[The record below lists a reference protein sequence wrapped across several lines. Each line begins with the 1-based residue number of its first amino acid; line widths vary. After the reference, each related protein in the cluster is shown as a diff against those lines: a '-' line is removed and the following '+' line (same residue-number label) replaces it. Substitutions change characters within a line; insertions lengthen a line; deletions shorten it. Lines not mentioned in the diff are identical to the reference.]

1 MLPLFEIA
9 TDGPAGSERA
19 DAVERRRPFRD
30 APVEMRHR
38 DGSRRTFLFSAVPVF
53 DSETGAFA
61 GYRGTAHDVTE
72 REARRAALIQAV
84 VDAEAANRAK
94 TEFLANMSHELD
106 RKRTRLNS
114 SH

>member
-1 MLPLFEIA
+1 
-9 TDGPAGSERA
+9 
-19 DAVERRRPFRD
+19 
-30 APVEMRHR
+30 MRHR

-94 TEFLANMSHELD
+94 TESLANMSHELRKPLNALMGFSEVMSLEVLVPIGD
-106 RKRTRLNS
+106 RKSTRRNP
-114 SH
+114 H

>member
-38 DGSRRTFLFSAVPVF
+38 DGSRRTFLFSAVLVF

-61 GYRGTAHDVTE
+61 GYLSSAHAVKT
-72 REARRAALIQAV
+72 REVRRDALIPAV
-84 VDAEAANRAK
+84 VDAEDAIRARQ
-94 TEFLANMSHELD
+94 EFLAQMCHELRKPD
-106 RKRTRLNS
+106 RQRGR
-114 SH
+114 